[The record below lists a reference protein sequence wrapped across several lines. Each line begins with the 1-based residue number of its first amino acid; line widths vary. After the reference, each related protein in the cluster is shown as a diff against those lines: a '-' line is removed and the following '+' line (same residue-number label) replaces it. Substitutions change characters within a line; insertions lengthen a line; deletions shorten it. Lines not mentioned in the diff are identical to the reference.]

1 MYKKAKFSPLLQASS
16 LGTNVYLGGS
26 SEEGG
31 CSTTCFVQKTNG
43 RGEGKVSF
51 RSSEQHDKL
60 WWFYGMSVCRG
71 DKTSKTDLVV
81 TTLFTI
87 TELQVLLEHSERQP
101 EETHQPGQTRFQ
113 AADPERRLSL
123 HFPKQTDLPNPVLL
137 LACSNC
143 QSYEYQKEW
152 QQDSQP
158 QGTLHHWAKHHRVH
172 ADSCWRSPVLIQQG
186 AGEIWS
192 TAARGQSRMLW
203 VFPNTQLSSRA
214 ATSNCCF

>member
-1 MYKKAKFSPLLQASS
+1 MYEKAKFSPLLQASS
-16 LGTNVYLGGS
+16 LGTNMYLGGS

-123 HFPKQTDLPNPVLL
+123 HFPKQTKSCFAFGMLKLPILWVPEGMTTGLPASGHFAPLGKASPGACRQLL
-137 LACSNC
+137 KKPS
-143 QSYEYQKEW
+143 S
-152 QQDSQP
+152 
-158 QGTLHHWAKHHRVH
+158 GT
-172 ADSCWRSPVLIQQG
+172 
-186 AGEIWS
+186 
-192 TAARGQSRMLW
+192 ARGRWDL
-203 VFPNTQLSSRA
+203 VY
-214 ATSNCCF
+214 CCQRTERDAVSVSKHTTEF